1 MRMNWPPLLTAL
13 TLIPL
18 GSIMVRS
25 AESTYPAGVEVKDY
39 AGWKNAIHLAN
50 GEVLAVAVPGAGGRL
65 LRYQL
70 HGENILYY
78 DPALAGKTLADLNGR
93 GAHGG
98 HQIDIGPEL
107 RGMPKHDDLWWGEY
121 AWHIPGPYSAR
132 LTSKPD
138 PGAGVQIT
146 KEFVLDSDNGD
157 LGVTQTI
164 RNSSTATVKYCLWD
178 RTLCPG
184 DGFAIIPL
192 NRNSRFAN
200 KWALRVKDAGDK
212 WLYDGNAK
220 APREVK
226 VIKNHLVVKCN
237 GPATKVG
244 TDSAEGWIA
253 YVRGKLLYV
262 KYFPYYSGGEYTD
275 GGCSAE
281 IYFNERFAE
290 LEPLSPEVELNPG
303 DSFEFPEKWV
313 LIELDE
319 MVNTAEQAQKAVRKI
334 PPSPFK

>member
-1 MRMNWPPLLTAL
+1 MRINWHPLLTAFAL
-13 TLIPL
+13 TAPGLFSA
-18 GSIMVRS
+18 GS

-39 AGWKNAIHLAN
+39 SGWKNAVQLDN

-70 HGENILYY
+70 HGENILYL
-78 DPALAGKTLADLNGR
+78 DPALAGKTLAELKG
-93 GAHGG
+93 GGHGG

-107 RGMPKHDDLWWGEY
+107 RGMPPHPDLWWGDY
-121 AWHIPGPYSAR
+121 TWHIPGPYSVR

-146 KEFVLDSDNGD
+146 KEFVLDPDDGD

-164 RNSSTATVKYCLWD
+164 KNTSRETVKYCLWD
-178 RTLCPG
+178 RTLCAG

-200 KWALRVKDAGDK
+200 KWALRVKDAEGK
-212 WLYDGNAK
+212 WQYDGNAT

-237 GPATKVG
+237 GPATKLG
-244 TDSAEGWIA
+244 ADSAEGWIA
-253 YVRGKLLYV
+253 YVRGKLIYV
-262 KYFPYYSGGEYTD
+262 KYFPYYGGGVYTD

-303 DSFEFPEKWV
+303 DSFVFPEKWV

-319 MVNTAEQAQKAVRKI
+319 VVNTAEEAQRVVRKI